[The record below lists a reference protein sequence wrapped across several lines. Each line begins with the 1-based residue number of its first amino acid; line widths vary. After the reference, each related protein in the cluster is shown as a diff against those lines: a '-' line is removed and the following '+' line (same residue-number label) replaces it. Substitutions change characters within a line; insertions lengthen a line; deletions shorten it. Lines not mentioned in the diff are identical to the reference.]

1 MSRSV
6 RVGLGALVLT
16 AAALFFLNLEGRD
29 LWSSHEARAAMDAQ
43 SLLEPGSQGLPRL
56 HDGRIDLQ
64 KPPLFYWVV
73 AGLARLR
80 GGDVDELAVRLPAA
94 LSAVGVLLVV
104 ILGVGIGLKRPLAGL
119 LAGLILATGIHFPW
133 LAHIGRIDM
142 PLTLAV
148 TAATMGNLLALHGD
162 RRWLLASA
170 AACALAVLLK
180 GPIGLALVSA
190 SFAAMLVARNEW
202 PACWELRAWWRLALE
217 WRLLPG
223 LGVLLAL
230 VLPVYLCVE
239 YLSGGQFSHEF
250 LWLHN
255 VTRGLGGSRLRSHPV
270 WLYLPYLG
278 LYLLPWSLLF
288 FPALLWRPR
297 GDRLAWDA
305 LAWMVGVV
313 VLLSAARFKRADY
326 LLPAYPGAAIFLACW
341 LETRLVASWPRLA
354 LGGVV
359 GVAVAMILGWAIH
372 LGWMLPANEPF
383 RDYRQFG
390 QLVRDHAGGQPV
402 VFFRAEAHALAF
414 RVGRPVAQVV
424 EWSGLVQ
431 QLEPTGT
438 HWVVLTPALLAE
450 ARQRLPADA
459 LEEVARNVDYSG
471 GRHER
476 PLVLCRVR
484 VRGPHANLAEAS
496 ADRRSAD

>member
-1 MSRSV
+1 
-6 RVGLGALVLT
+6 
-16 AAALFFLNLEGRD
+16 
-29 LWSSHEARAAMDAQ
+29 
-43 SLLEPGSQGLPRL
+43 LPRL

-64 KPPLFYWVV
+64 KPPLFYWGV

-94 LSAVGVLLVV
+94 LSAVGVLVV
-104 ILGVGIGLKRPLAGL
+104 MIVGVGVGLKRPLAGL

-142 PLTLAV
+142 PLTFAV
-148 TAATMGNLLALHGD
+148 TAATLGHLLALHGD

-170 AACALAVLLK
+170 AACAVAVLLK
-180 GPIGLALVSA
+180 GPIGLALVGA
-190 SFAAMLVARNEW
+190 SFAALLLARHQW
-202 PACWELRAWWRLALE
+202 PACWELSGWWRLVLA

-230 VLPVYLCVE
+230 VVPVYLWVE
-239 YLSGGQFSHEF
+239 YVSEGRFSHEF

-270 WLYLPYLG
+270 WLYLPYLA
-278 LYLLPWSLLF
+278 LYLLPWSLLLL
-288 FPALLWRPR
+288 PALLWRPQ
-297 GDRLAWDA
+297 GDRLAWDG

-313 VLLSAARFKRADY
+313 VVLSAARFKRADY
-326 LLPAYPGAAIFLACW
+326 LLPAYPGAALFLACW
-341 LETRLVASWPRLA
+341 LETRLLASWPRLG

-359 GVAVAMILGWAIH
+359 GVAAAMLVGWAIH
-372 LGWMLPANEPF
+372 LGWWLPTAEPF

-390 QLVRDHAGGQPV
+390 QVVRAQAGEQPV

-414 RVGRPVAQVV
+414 RVGRPVVQVV
-424 EWSGLVQ
+424 EWSALAQ
-431 QLEPTGT
+431 QFEPSGT
-438 HWVVLTPALLAE
+438 HWVVLTPAVLAE
-450 ARQRLPADA
+450 ARQRLPAHAVD
-459 LEEVARNVDYSG
+459 EVAHNVECAG

-484 VRGPHANLAEAS
+484 VRGPHADLANAS
-496 ADRRSAD
+496 ADRRPAD